1 LTSESRD
8 NRSFLVAASVAA
20 MAMIAYQVGAKATRD
35 AFFLSMYPVRY
46 LPAMV
51 AVTSAAALALAYG
64 STRALSAWGP
74 ERLIPTAFLAS
85 GLLMFVEWGVSFV
98 APGPA
103 SILLY
108 AHYGCLGA
116 LLVSGFWQFIN
127 ERFDPRTAKRQL
139 GRLTAA
145 ATVGGL
151 LGGLAASQIAGV
163 LPITAMI
170 PILALLH
177 IVCAVAIARMGPLS
191 RSVAAVSGTQTPPPR
206 AEEGGQLNPHTVA
219 KTPYIRGLI
228 GFVLLATVSEGL
240 IDLVL
245 KGRASLA
252 IHDQARLLQFFAYFY
267 TAASLVTVLV
277 QVVLSRRLLERLGP
291 ARSAAALPAGV
302 AIASAT
308 AVALPGLG
316 STIAARA
323 VETVLSNSLFRAGY
337 EVLFTP
343 VPQREKRAIKSL
355 ADVGTSRMG
364 DILAA
369 GMAQAV
375 IVILGMQHAGTA
387 LLAMAAVLSTIGF
400 FVALGLH
407 RGYVGALARGL
418 RTRAVQLD
426 ISDVQDGTTRSTVL
440 QTLGPLALSQIM
452 RLPRSVSGA
461 EAEGMRSTESFDLGQ
476 DVEAAAELAR
486 IRDLHSRD
494 PARVRRALSEAAV
507 DASLAPHVI
516 PLLGWDDVA
525 SDALAALRRG
535 TPEAIEPLVVSL
547 LDPEVEFTIRRRIP
561 LVLATHK
568 DRRAVQGLLGGLRDP
583 RFEVRYRCGRGL
595 AHLAELDASLSTPPE
610 EAFAAV
616 LREVQAGAGVW
627 ESRKVLDRMDDDS
640 WSPVMDEVLK
650 DRANRSLEHVF
661 TLLALALPR
670 QPLKI
675 AFRGLHTTDPLLR
688 GTALEYLETTLPPD
702 IRKALWPYLE
712 DSRPRRPGPV
722 RAPEQVL
729 SDLLDSSASI
739 VIRLDEIRRAEGG
752 KE

>member
-1 LTSESRD
+1 
-8 NRSFLVAASVAA
+8 
-20 MAMIAYQVGAKATRD
+20 MIAYQVGAKATRD

-74 ERLIPTAFLAS
+74 ERLIPTAFLVS

-98 APGPA
+98 APGLA

-163 LPITAMI
+163 LPLTAMI
-170 PILALLH
+170 PILAALH

-191 RSVAAVSGTQTPPPR
+191 QPVATMPGTATPTPVPR
-206 AEEGGQLNPHTVA
+206 AEEGGRLNPHTVA

-228 GFVLLATVSEGL
+228 GLVLLATVSEGL

-277 QVVLSRRLLERLGP
+277 QVALSRWLLERLGP

-302 AIASAT
+302 AIASVTGA
-308 AVALPGLG
+308 AFPGLG
-316 STIAARA
+316 STIATRA
-323 VETVLSNSLFRAGY
+323 VESVLSNSLFRAGY

-375 IVILGMQHAGTA
+375 IVVLGMQHAGTA
-387 LLAMAAVLSTIGF
+387 LLVMAAALSTIGF

-452 RLPRSVSGA
+452 RVPRPGTGA
-461 EAEGMRSTESFDLGQ
+461 EAEGVRSTGSLDLGQ
-476 DVEAAAELAR
+476 DSEAAAELAR
-486 IRDLHSRD
+486 IRDLPLARSRARAPRTLGD
-494 PARVRRALSEAAV
+494 GDRRVARTPRHPAPRLGRRRVRRARVTSPGHPRCHRPA
-507 DASLAPHVI
+507 
-516 PLLGWDDVA
+516 
-525 SDALAALRRG
+525 RRG
-535 TPEAIEPLVVSL
+535 AP
-547 LDPEVEFTIRRRIP
+547 
-561 LVLATHK
+561 
-568 DRRAVQGLLGGLRDP
+568 
-583 RFEVRYRCGRGL
+583 
-595 AHLAELDASLSTPPE
+595 
-610 EAFAAV
+610 
-616 LREVQAGAGVW
+616 
-627 ESRKVLDRMDDDS
+627 
-640 WSPVMDEVLK
+640 
-650 DRANRSLEHVF
+650 
-661 TLLALALPR
+661 
-670 QPLKI
+670 
-675 AFRGLHTTDPLLR
+675 
-688 GTALEYLETTLPPD
+688 
-702 IRKALWPYLE
+702 
-712 DSRPRRPGPV
+712 RPRDRLHDSPAPPARPCGPQGPPCRWRGCWEDFAIRGSKFATGAAAASRTWASWIPRSRFRPKRPSRRCCARCRRERESGRAGRCSTGWTTTPGPPSWT
-722 RAPEQVL
+722 RC
-729 SDLLDSSASI
+729 
-739 VIRLDEIRRAEGG
+739 
-752 KE
+752 